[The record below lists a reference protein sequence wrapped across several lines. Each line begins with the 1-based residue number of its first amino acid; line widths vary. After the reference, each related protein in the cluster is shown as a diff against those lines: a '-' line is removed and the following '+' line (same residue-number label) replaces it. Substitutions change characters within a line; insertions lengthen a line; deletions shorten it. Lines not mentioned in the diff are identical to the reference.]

1 VLAPGGQAV
10 VSRSAAGRG
19 AWLCV
24 PPMPCFELAV
34 RRKAFERA
42 WRRPVGADA
51 VAELRGTL
59 QSWSERCESEGDVG
73 D

>member
-24 PPMPCFELAV
+24 PPIPCFDLAV

-42 WRRPVGADA
+42 WRQPVGA
-51 VAELRGTL
+51 GTL
-59 QSWSERCESEGDVG
+59 DDLRELLSRGRGETKDDVG